1 MLLWQ
6 FSTSHYCRKVRL
18 ALGYKKIT
26 YQVTN
31 LTPGLHLLQVKPK
44 TGLTTLPV
52 LFPQILGQPE
62 AIGDSTEILHYL
74 ETYTDTPSL
83 LPDSSGARQQ
93 VWLLEDWLDES
104 IGIASRFVYYHF
116 RAHAGK
122 ALDPSLASQ
131 LVINLVRYQAGIT
144 EARVAQAEKRLSNA
158 LEILSPWQEKNYL
171 VNQTLSVADITA
183 AALLSPLGL
192 IPHYRYSYPWVFE
205 QIASIHEIC
214 GEKVPFT

>member
-1 MLLWQ
+1 
-6 FSTSHYCRKVRL
+6 
-18 ALGYKKIT
+18 LGYKKIP

-52 LFPQILGQPE
+52 LFPQIPEHPE
-62 AIGDSTEILHYL
+62 ALGDSTEILHYL
-74 ETYTDTPSL
+74 EKYTDGFPL
-83 LPDSSGARQQ
+83 LPESPAARQQ
-93 VWLLEDWLDES
+93 AWLLEDWLDES

-122 ALDPSLASQ
+122 ALDPSLPSQ
-131 LVINLVRYQAGIT
+131 LVINLVRYRAGIT

-171 VNQTLSVADITA
+171 VNQTISVADITA

-192 IPHYRYSYPWVFE
+192 IPHYRDSYPWLFE